1 MRILLSAAAC
11 SPYLGSECSIGWKVA
26 RNLAERHEVCVITLR
41 GFLPELDRAREEGLV
56 PENLSFHPVGRTWEK
71 LPPADIEK
79 RYWWAAYKEYLEE
92 LPATVRR
99 LHAEQP
105 FDLIH
110 HVTFATWRLP
120 VPLYDMGIPFV
131 WGPVGGAEKF
141 PPGLLGI
148 LSPKAMLF
156 ELVRYAGNAVGR
168 LSPGLRTMIR
178 RTDAVI
184 ASNPDA
190 FELLE
195 KLRGTRE
202 GIHSLL
208 VTSFTMKERE
218 ALGSAEKPPRR
229 DGRFLHA
236 FASGAL
242 EGRKGVSLALDA
254 IALAKKQGLRIRY
267 RVGSHGP
274 EIGHLREQAKKLGLG
289 EEVIFGEPM
298 PREGY
303 VRELLESDIYLLP
316 SLRDNAPSTL
326 MEAMLAGCVPVVA
339 ACGGPDVIV
348 SDDCGYRVPV
358 GSRSQLVG
366 GVAKALLELQADAAR
381 MRLLGAKARERILM
395 NYTIESYMES
405 TERIYAEVRRSR

>member
-289 EEVIFGEPM
+289 EDVIFGEPM

>member
-1 MRILLSAAAC
+1 MNILVIAAAC
-11 SPYLGSECSIGWKVA
+11 SPYHGSEASIGWKVSRA
-26 RNLAERHEVCVITLR
+26 LSETHTVTVITLA
-41 GFLPELDRAREEGLV
+41 GFMPELERAKVEGIV
-56 PENLSFHPVGRTWEK
+56 PDNLTFVPMGRTWTE
-71 LPPADIEK
+71 LPPANVEK

-195 KLRGTRE
+195 KMRGTPK

-208 VTSFTMKERE
+208 VTSFTAKERE

-254 IALAKKQGLRIRY
+254 IALAT
-267 RVGSHGP
+267 
-274 EIGHLREQAKKLGLG
+274 
-289 EEVIFGEPM
+289 
-298 PREGY
+298 
-303 VRELLESDIYLLP
+303 P
-316 SLRDNAPSTL
+316 STSWLRDPT
-326 MEAMLAGCVPVVA
+326 GT
-339 ACGGPDVIV
+339 
-348 SDDCGYRVPV
+348 R
-358 GSRSQLVG
+358 
-366 GVAKALLELQADAAR
+366 
-381 MRLLGAKARERILM
+381 
-395 NYTIESYMES
+395 
-405 TERIYAEVRRSR
+405 